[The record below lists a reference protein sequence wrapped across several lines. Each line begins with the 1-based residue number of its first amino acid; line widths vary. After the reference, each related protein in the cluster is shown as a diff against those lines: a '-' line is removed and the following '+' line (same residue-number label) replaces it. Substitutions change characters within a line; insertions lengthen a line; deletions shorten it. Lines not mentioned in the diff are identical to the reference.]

1 MDGDAT
7 TEGCCGEGA
16 GVATSTGPLAVAD
29 PEAVPRGERGAAE
42 VTEAEAGGVVGGAG
56 VAVGATGGA
65 GVGSAVPVP
74 VGDGAGEADVDG
86 AGEAGMDVAE
96 GEAGMDVAEGEAD
109 VDVAEGEAGVAEA
122 DADGSVGRTGA
133 RGTRTTAWEA
143 FVSGFV
149 SPKALAVV
157 RTVCRTVGV
166 AERLSDA
173 GWAPSCRVMPRT
185 PSTPILTDSPLAI
198 EGTVPLSFRRAGSQA
213 RSAGH
218 RVPPFA
224 APVTAHVGLT
234 WSLIAT
240 PEGIC
245 VSTATFSATPAELE
259 TSLQA
264 MYPLTASLVREVSGS
279 PAFDSTL
286 ALLWASILDPPAHST
301 RELTTTLNLMLD
313 LAGRRTSLASI
324 TLPFTTS
331 KALPS
336 AHLGHRAWPLEL
348 RQETVAVLRS
358 PVALTTLYA
367 SRRVRRRDLAPG
379 LSRLSS

>member
-1 MDGDAT
+1 MT
-7 TEGCCGEGA
+7 
-16 GVATSTGPLAVAD
+16 
-29 PEAVPRGERGAAE
+29 
-42 VTEAEAGGVVGGAG
+42 GGAG
-56 VAVGATGGA
+56 EAVTGGAGEAVTGGA

-74 VGDGAGEADVDG
+74 VGDGAGEAGV
-86 AGEAGMDVAE
+86 
-96 GEAGMDVAEGEAD
+96 DVAEGEAD

-157 RTVCRTVGV
+157 RTVRRTVCRSVGV
-166 AERLSDA
+166 AERLSDP

-245 VSTATFSATPAELE
+245 VSTATFSATPAELEITAEMPRGVPISVPDCRTSVAVE

-336 AHLGHRAWPLEL
+336 AHLGHRAWPREL

>member
-1 MDGDAT
+1 M
-7 TEGCCGEGA
+7 
-16 GVATSTGPLAVAD
+16 
-29 PEAVPRGERGAAE
+29 
-42 VTEAEAGGVVGGAG
+42 
-56 VAVGATGGA
+56 
-65 GVGSAVPVP
+65 
-74 VGDGAGEADVDG
+74 
-86 AGEAGMDVAE
+86 
-96 GEAGMDVAEGEAD
+96 
-109 VDVAEGEAGVAEA
+109 
-122 DADGSVGRTGA
+122 
-133 RGTRTTAWEA
+133 
-143 FVSGFV
+143 

-157 RTVCRTVGV
+157 RTVRRTVGV

-218 RVPPFA
+218 RLPPFA

-245 VSTATFSATPAELE
+245 VSTATFSATPAELEITAEMPKGVPISVPDCRTSVAVE

-313 LAGRRTSLASI
+313 LAGRRTSPASI

-336 AHLGHRAWPLEL
+336 AHVGHRAWPMAP

-379 LSRLSS
+379 LARLSS

>member
-1 MDGDAT
+1 MT
-7 TEGCCGEGA
+7 
-16 GVATSTGPLAVAD
+16 
-29 PEAVPRGERGAAE
+29 
-42 VTEAEAGGVVGGAG
+42 GGAG
-56 VAVGATGGA
+56 EAVTGGA

-74 VGDGAGEADVDG
+74 VGDGAGEAGVDV
-86 AGEAGMDVAE
+86 AEGEADVDVAE
-96 GEAGMDVAEGEAD
+96 GEAGVDVAEGEAD

-157 RTVCRTVGV
+157 RTVRRTVCRSVGV
-166 AERLSDA
+166 AERLSDP

-245 VSTATFSATPAELE
+245 VSTATFSATPAELEITAEMPRGVPISVPDCRTSVAVE

>member
-1 MDGDAT
+1 M
-7 TEGCCGEGA
+7 
-16 GVATSTGPLAVAD
+16 
-29 PEAVPRGERGAAE
+29 
-42 VTEAEAGGVVGGAG
+42 
-56 VAVGATGGA
+56 TGGA

-74 VGDGAGEADVDG
+74 VGDGAGEAGV
-86 AGEAGMDVAE
+86 
-96 GEAGMDVAEGEAD
+96 DVAEGEAD

-143 FVSGFV
+143 FPSGFV

-157 RTVCRTVGV
+157 RTACRTVGV
-166 AERLSDA
+166 AELLSDA
-173 GWAPSCRVMPRT
+173 GWAPSRRVMPRT
-185 PSTPILTDSPLAI
+185 PSSPILIDSPLAI

-224 APVTAHVGLT
+224 APVTAHVGSAP
-234 WSLIAT
+234 SLIAT

-245 VSTATFSATPAELE
+245 VSTATFSATPAELEITAEMPRGVPGSMPDCRTSVAVE

-313 LAGRRTSLASI
+313 LAGRRTSPASI

-336 AHLGHRAWPLEL
+336 AHVGHRAWPLEP
-348 RQETVAVLRS
+348 RQDTFAVLRS

>member
-1 MDGDAT
+1 M
-7 TEGCCGEGA
+7 
-16 GVATSTGPLAVAD
+16 
-29 PEAVPRGERGAAE
+29 
-42 VTEAEAGGVVGGAG
+42 
-56 VAVGATGGA
+56 
-65 GVGSAVPVP
+65 P
-74 VGDGAGEADVDG
+74 VGDGAGEAGV
-86 AGEAGMDVAE
+86 
-96 GEAGMDVAEGEAD
+96 DVAEGEAD

-157 RTVCRTVGV
+157 RTVRRTVCRSVGV
-166 AERLSDA
+166 AERLSDP

-245 VSTATFSATPAELE
+245 VSTATFSATPAELEITAEMPRGVPISVPDCRTSVAVE

>member
-29 PEAVPRGERGAAE
+29 PEAVPREERGAAE

-65 GVGSAVPVP
+65 GEAVTGGAGEAVTGGAGVGSAVPVP
-74 VGDGAGEADVDG
+74 VGDGAGEA
-86 AGEAGMDVAE
+86 GMDVAE
-96 GEAGMDVAEGEAD
+96 GEAG

-157 RTVCRTVGV
+157 RTVRRTVCRSVGV

-185 PSTPILTDSPLAI
+185 PSTPILTESPLSI

-259 TSLQA
+259 ITAEMPRGVPVPDCRTSVAVETSLQA

-313 LAGRRTSLASI
+313 LASRGTSLASI
-324 TLPFTTS
+324 TLPFTTK
-331 KALPS
+331 KAL
-336 AHLGHRAWPLEL
+336 
-348 RQETVAVLRS
+348 
-358 PVALTTLYA
+358 
-367 SRRVRRRDLAPG
+367 
-379 LSRLSS
+379 